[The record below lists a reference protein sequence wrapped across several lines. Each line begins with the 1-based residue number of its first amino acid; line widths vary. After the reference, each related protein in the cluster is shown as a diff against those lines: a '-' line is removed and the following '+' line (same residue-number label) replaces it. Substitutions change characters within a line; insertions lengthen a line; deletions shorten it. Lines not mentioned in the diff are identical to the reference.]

1 MPRVKRL
8 VLNITMY
15 VRHDA
20 MRKIIKRKDPRKRK
34 GQRVKDKD
42 KLFPFLLTDREH
54 AFSQEQKG
62 LRQVRTSGQG
72 VSFHDFLERKFGK
85 VVFSKKKKIIPGYS
99 GATLNDTS
107 LEVEDAFGLILQ
119 EVSEFT

>member
-1 MPRVKRL
+1 MGVYNAGEQVRRL
-8 VLNITMY
+8 ERIGE
-15 VRHDA
+15 RHLP
-20 MRKIIKRKDPRKRK
+20 KKN
-34 GQRVKDKD
+34 QVTNS
-42 KLFPFLLTDREH
+42 LLYQPCIDREH

-119 EVSEFT
+119 EQPSCVAGELAKPRN

>member
-1 MPRVKRL
+1 MFEFVM
-8 VLNITMY
+8 N
-15 VRHDA
+15 
-20 MRKIIKRKDPRKRK
+20 
-34 GQRVKDKD
+34 
-42 KLFPFLLTDREH
+42 REH
-54 AFSQEQKG
+54 AFSQKQKG

-85 VVFSKKKKIIPGYS
+85 VAFSKKKKSFPAILGP
-99 GATLNDTS
+99 TLNDNS